1 LLPLLIDAQHLD
13 FARGGGGSAALV
25 APPPRQLANT
35 PAASVDCSN
44 CIDFIHELAIA
55 SPSSLIKV
63 MPTAICKKW
72 ILKKIDFT
80 SALKIH

>member
-13 FARGGGGSAALV
+13 FARGGGSAALA

-55 SPSSLIKV
+55 SHSIVSSGNAYRNLQEVHFEKHFI
-63 MPTAICKKW
+63 
-72 ILKKIDFT
+72 
-80 SALKIH
+80 